1 MAGRASRCISGLAA
15 CLLAMPGLVMPCLV
29 SPASAQTVDEPEIP
43 DSEDEEERRRRDK
56 AADDARDAFRDEG
69 VTYRD
74 ILRDPDNIELN
85 LRYARGQI
93 ARGELKGA
101 SATLE
106 RILLI
111 QPDLPQVR
119 LYYAI
124 VLFRLDNSEE
134 AERELLAIK
143 ELDLPPDIEREVD
156 DYLSEIALRRE
167 RLRFTLGLS
176 FGGFFDDNKT
186 AGSKTDQQLV
196 VGTLVDLAE
205 DDIVHD
211 DFGLLGVMSL
221 DMAYD
226 LGLQDKHQVIGS
238 FSHYISEQATL
249 ETFNTQSLSVEGGLE
264 LNYPRFS
271 FTPTAFTQST
281 FLSRERYFRG
291 WGVGGKLNVPID
303 GALGLR
309 FEGRYTNEKFN
320 GIEESATAVLRSGHR
335 HDYEAG
341 VDYILNPANRLSLEY
356 HQRFKRARREFY
368 EYDANTIAASHT
380 WLIGG
385 GHYLLTSGSYE
396 MRLYAGPDT
405 AVSAERRKDR
415 ITQVRMT
422 YGLPFSTVLGDLLFA
437 DAPSDPVFSTLVGGW
452 TLNLSAEAYTQR
464 SNLATYDYRNL
475 RGQAIFSKRFQF

>member
-1 MAGRASRCISGLAA
+1 MAGRASRYLTTVAA
-15 CLLAMPGLVMPCLV
+15 CLLAMPPCVAPFL
-29 SPASAQTVDEPEIP
+29 PQTATAQTINNPEIP
-43 DSEDEEERRRRDK
+43 GKEDEEERRRRER
-56 AADDARDAFRDEG
+56 AAEDAREVISDEG
-69 VTYRD
+69 VTYQD
-74 ILRDPDNIELN
+74 ILKDPDNLELN

-111 QPDLPQVR
+111 NPDIAQVR

-124 VLFRLDNSEE
+124 VLFRLDNPEE
-134 AERELLAIK
+134 AERELLALK
-143 ELDLPPDIEREVD
+143 ELELPPEIEREVD
-156 DYLSEIALRRE
+156 NYLSEIALRRE
-167 RLRFTLGLS
+167 RLRFTLALS

-196 VGTLVDLAE
+196 VGTLVDLGV
-205 DDIVHD
+205 DDVVHD
-211 DFGLLGVMSL
+211 DFGLLGVASLGMS
-221 DMAYD
+221 YD

-238 FSHYISEQATL
+238 ASHYISEQATL

-264 LNYPRFS
+264 LNYPYFT

-291 WGVGGKLNVPID
+291 WGVGGKLRVPID
-303 GALGLR
+303 GALSVRL
-309 FEGRYTNEKFN
+309 EGRYTNEKFN
-320 GIEESATAVLRSGHR
+320 GIEESASAVLRSGHR
-335 HDYEAG
+335 HDYQAG
-341 VDYILNPANRLSLEY
+341 IDYILNPSNRLSLEY

-368 EYDANTIAASHT
+368 EYDGNKISASHT

-385 GHYLLTSGSYE
+385 GHYILSTASYD
-396 MRLYAGPDT
+396 MRLYAGPDG

-415 ITQVRMT
+415 ITQVRLT
-422 YGLPFSTVLGDLLFA
+422 YGMPFSTVVGNLLFS
-437 DAPSDPVFSTLVGGW
+437 DMPPDPVFDTILGGW
-452 TLNLSAEAYTQR
+452 TLNLSGEVYTQR
-464 SNLATYDYRNL
+464 SNITTYDYRNL